1 LAEII
6 DSRSF
11 DIDEELL
18 KRTDKLFQE
27 DEIKKV
33 FTDLTVKQVLFF
45 SIYGAIHEIGTS
57 KDDIYFFDAF
67 PKRFMLLS
75 VSKNRLSR
83 QEALTLYKRRPQ
95 YVSME
100 DDEEEEKSKPKQ
112 NFISKLFGRKQVE

>member
-1 LAEII
+1 MAEII

-33 FTDLTVKQVLFF
+33 FTDLTIKQVLFF